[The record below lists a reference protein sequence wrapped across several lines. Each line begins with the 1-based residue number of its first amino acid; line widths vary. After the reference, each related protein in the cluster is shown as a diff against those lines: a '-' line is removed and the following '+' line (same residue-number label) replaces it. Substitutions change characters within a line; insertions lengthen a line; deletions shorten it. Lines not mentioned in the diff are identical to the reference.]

1 MTIIKTQLGTTLTHC
16 LDSLLLKRNKAL
28 TLEYWTSKEYRMH
41 IRINERARMQSI
53 YRAKAGFSAGM
64 LINALLYRISDHADQ
79 LLIRR

>member
-1 MTIIKTQLGTTLTHC
+1 MKRIKASFGARLVHDLN
-16 LDSLLLKRNKAL
+16 SLLLKRNKAL
-28 TLEYWTSKEYRMH
+28 TLEYWTSEEYHMH
-41 IRINERARMQSI
+41 RRINERARMQHQ